1 MQIFDYLDAIFMM
14 YSSLIV
20 SVVYSKKLKSLP
32 DDEGGVDLQ
41 SVRSECR
48 VLEKLNKLL
57 DISLSPNV
65 WQVCHHGGMVTYTF

>member
-1 MQIFDYLDAIFMM
+1 M
-14 YSSLIV
+14 
-20 SVVYSKKLKSLP
+20 VYSKKLKSLP

-57 DISLSPNV
+57 DISLSPDV
-65 WQVCHHGGMVTYTF
+65 WQVCHHGGMVT